1 MAEPLCI
8 LIAEDSRAD
17 RMLLS
22 TIIARQGHRVV
33 CAATGLEAVTLF
45 LRERP
50 QMVLMDAVMPVMDG
64 LEAARQIKRLAGDEL
79 VPIIFLTALNDHDS
93 LVRCL
98 EVGGDDFITK
108 PYNPVVLN
116 ARIQALLRLRRLQDT
131 VLEQRDLIALH
142 NRQLLDEQRAAKAI
156 FDKVAHTGCLTL
168 PCIRYRQSPRALFN
182 GDLLLAARAPADNML
197 VLLGDFTGHGLP
209 AAVGA
214 MPLAETF
221 YGMTAKGYS
230 SDDILREL
238 NAKLRSILPV
248 EMFCCATL
256 LDISRAEGVIRVWN
270 GGLPDGYLLKADR
283 RDRQVLRSTHLP
295 LGVLEPARFDDHFET
310 LQLDIGDRLLL
321 VSDGLLESHGADD
334 ELFGEH
340 RLQAVLD
347 ANRDLATL
355 FDEVEQALRDFG
367 GQDLDDVSLVEIRV
381 ADEDEPA
388 RSPAAFV
395 PATQGFSPTDWT
407 ARFEWRADSLR
418 SHNPLPSL
426 LQLLLQ
432 VAPLRSRAATVFTV
446 LTELYCNALEHGVLG
461 LDSSLKCNAD
471 GFATY
476 YQLRESR
483 LQALDSGFIRLDIEV
498 CGEAHGGYLRLL
510 IEDSGPGFDV
520 AEVMSEKHG
529 IDSLSGRGLGLIRRL
544 ADRFEWR
551 PGGQGLCVEFRWSAE
566 A

>member
-1 MAEPLCI
+1 MAAPPCI

-22 TIIARQGHRVV
+22 TIISRQGHRVV
-33 CAATGLEAVTLF
+33 CAATGLEAVAVF
-45 LRERP
+45 QRERP
-50 QMVLMDAVMPVMDG
+50 QLVLMDAVMPVMDG

-79 VPIIFLTALNDHDS
+79 VPIIFLTALTDHDS

-116 ARIQALLRLRRLQDT
+116 ARIEALLRLRRLQDT
-131 VLEQRDLIALH
+131 VLEQRDLITLH
-142 NRQLLDEQRAAKAI
+142 NRYLLDEQRAAKAI
-156 FDKVAHTGCLTL
+156 FDKVAHAGCLNL
-168 PCIRYRQSPRALFN
+168 PSIRYRQSPRALFN
-182 GDLLLAARAPADNML
+182 GDLLLAARAPADNL
-197 VLLGDFTGHGLP
+197 FVLLGDFTGHGLP
-209 AAVGA
+209 AAIGA

-230 SDDILREL
+230 SGDILREL

-270 GGLPDGYLLKADR
+270 GGLPDGYLLKADGR
-283 RDRQVLRSTHLP
+283 PRQALKSLHLP

-310 LQLDIGDRLLL
+310 LQLNVGDRLLL
-321 VSDGLLESHGADD
+321 LSDGVLESRSPDD
-334 ELFGEH
+334 EIFGEP
-340 RLQAVLD
+340 RLHAVLEG
-347 ANRDLATL
+347 NRDLAQL

-367 GQDLDDVSLVEIRV
+367 GEDLDDVSLVEICV
-381 ADEDEPA
+381 SDEDEPVKSSGA
-388 RSPAAFV
+388 SASVIQRLSPA
-395 PATQGFSPTDWT
+395 DWT

-418 SHNPLPSL
+418 SQNPLPSL
-426 LQLLLQ
+426 LQLLLK
-432 VAPLRSRAATVFTV
+432 VVPLRSRAATVFTV

-461 LDSSLKCNAD
+461 LDSSLKCSAE

-476 YQLRESR
+476 YRLRESR
-483 LQALDSGFIRLDIEV
+483 LQALASGFIRLDIEV
-498 CGEAHGGYLRLL
+498 SGQSDGGYLRAL

-520 AEVMSEKHG
+520 AGVLADQHG
-529 IDSLSGRGLGLIRRL
+529 IDSLSGRGLGLVRRL

-551 PGGQGLCVEFRWSAE
+551 PGGRCLCVEFRWSAE